1 MIDCDVIVTISRNV
15 VESFGELKIQGKL
28 KRVVY
33 HSLMIFFYFLH
44 VVIIVKPNPL
54 ITLQYLMTLPC
65 TF

>member
-1 MIDCDVIVTISRNV
+1 MIDCDVIVTISRNI
-15 VESFGELKIQGKL
+15 VEFFEELKIEDKL

-33 HSLMIFFYFLH
+33 HSLIIIFYVSH